1 MNSKRWIALITAAV
15 LMLFSVGLNTIFA
28 IFKNDFF
35 ESFDSAMSMG
45 TEEMTFFETS
55 IEGDDWDNR
64 IALLNV
70 DGTILDVGSSTYWEE
85 VAYDHQLFLSQLDAI
100 LNDDTVKAVVLSVNS
115 PGGGVLESAEIHEK
129 IVQIKEER
137 GIPIYVSMGSMAA
150 SGGYYI
156 AAPADK
162 IFAQKE
168 TITGSIGVIMQS
180 YNFEKLA
187 EKVGIEFET
196 IKSGAHKDM
205 LGGTRATS
213 EEELAM
219 VQEMIN
225 EMYEDFVDIV
235 ETGRNM
241 SEADVKKVADGRIL
255 GGTQALK
262 AGLVDEIGKLDDTIA
277 AIRADYDLEG
287 AQLFEYSSMNDS
299 WGSLLGMKI
308 SSFVGPSAEERY
320 VMDLLSA
327 YNSQRMMYLY
337 GGQ

>member
-1 MNSKRWIALITAAV
+1 MNSKRWIALIAAGV
-15 LMLFSVGLNTIFA
+15 LMLFSIGLNTIFS

-35 ESFDSAMSMG
+35 ASFEGAFN
-45 TEEMTFFETS
+45 TEEQLFFETP
-55 IEGDDWDNR
+55 IEGDDWENR

-70 DGTILDVGSSTYWEE
+70 SGTILNVGSSTYWDKVE
-85 VAYDHQLFLSQLDAI
+85 YDHQQFLSQLDTI
-100 LNDDTVKAVVLSVNS
+100 LNDETIKAVVLSVNS
-115 PGGGVLESAEIHEK
+115 PGGGVMESAEIHERL
-129 IVQIKEER
+129 VQIKEQR

-156 AAPADK
+156 SAPADK

-187 EKVGIEFET
+187 DKVGIEFET

-219 VQEMIN
+219 VQEMID
-225 EMYEDFVDIV
+225 EMYEEFVDIV
-235 ETGRNM
+235 EAGRNM
-241 SEADVKKVADGRIL
+241 SESEVKKVADGRIL

-262 AGLVDEIGKLDDTIA
+262 AGLVDDIGKLNDAIA
-277 AIRADYDLEG
+277 AIRTDHNLED
-287 AQLFEYSSMNDS
+287 AQLFEFTSMNDS

-308 SSFVGPSAEERY
+308 STLVGPSAEERY